1 MSLSE
6 ISKPIQHHLDA
17 FNPYFREQM
26 RSKVPLLDLVIRYI
40 LRQRGKKV
48 RPTLV
53 FLAAEISGG
62 VNPRTF
68 TGAAMVEL
76 LHTATLV
83 HDDVV
88 DEANTRRGFPSVNAI
103 WKNKASVLVGD
114 FLLSKGLLIA
124 VERDEFSF
132 LKSTSIAVK
141 RMSEGELLQMQKSRQ
156 LNIDEA
162 TYFKIISDKTASLLS
177 TCCEIGARSASNN
190 EEICTSMARFGELM
204 GLAFQIRDDLLDYV
218 SRTNLIG
225 KPYGND
231 LKERKITLPLIHA
244 LNNADKKTS
253 KEIISLIKRGKLENK
268 DIIYIMEFVRNHNG
282 IEYAQLK
289 SEELVAEALLIL
301 DQFAVSPYKQALKTF
316 AHFVIERK
324 S

>member
-1 MSLSE
+1 MSISE
-6 ISKPIQHHLDA
+6 ISKPVQHHLDA
-17 FNPYFREQM
+17 FHPYFREQM

-68 TGAAMVEL
+68 TGASMVEL

-177 TCCEIGARSASNN
+177 TCCEIGARSASDN

-244 LNNADKKTS
+244 LNNVDKKTS

-268 DIIYIMEFVRNHNG
+268 DIISIMEFVRNHHG
-282 IEYAQLK
+282 IDYAQLK
-289 SEELVAEALLIL
+289 SEELIAEALSIL
-301 DQFAVSPYKQALKTF
+301 DQFEESPYKQALKTF
-316 AHFVIERK
+316 ARFVIERK